1 MFQLIKRF
9 FMIIFL
15 VTSIIGQVLL
25 FNLYQKFK
33 INNPEIEIQAIKFFG
48 LVVGEIMLFWICFYS
63 FKHVLDI
70 FKAQSTTEKDLF
82 AFEKQYQLQAK
93 SIELQSRLNNQVHQ
107 QKLEE
112 KEQKQLEEKNQK
124 ESKNKKK

>member
-1 MFQLIKRF
+1 
-9 FMIIFL
+9 MIIFL

-33 INNPEIEIQAIKFFG
+33 INNPEIEIQSIKFFG

-82 AFEKQYQLQAK
+82 AYEKQYQLQAK